1 MKNGFPKGVFN
12 IKVKPVIQGKVMVS
26 CILIRS
32 RSESCFR
39 KYWRVY
45 PDSCIEIFF
54 GMLIESMLDLFI

>member
-26 CILIRS
+26 CIFIGARC
-32 RSESCFR
+32 ESCFR

-45 PDSCIEIFF
+45 LDSSIEIFLALVSV
-54 GMLIESMLDLFI
+54 MAC